1 MFRQNKYENIIP
13 ILILLCYVESLH
25 RNSYIEFLRNSQF
38 YLSGVLHDSANS
50 SHYLGLYII
59 FFGKKK
65 ENIKMIKYSIA
76 LFLYMRLMFT
86 ENDKKPMTLTF
97 NKHQSVEQ
105 FATDF
110 FLFTSKIFGK
120 WKQHVF
126 FPQIMSDK
134 QIKRERH
141 ENRLRLLPFIIIHG
155 SLLFLCY
162 YFFIYF
168 SPQNKQE
175 AIYFCVAQK
184 VIN

>member
-1 MFRQNKYENIIP
+1 M
-13 ILILLCYVESLH
+13 
-25 RNSYIEFLRNSQF
+25 
-38 YLSGVLHDSANS
+38 LHDSANS

-65 ENIKMIKYSIA
+65 ERKYQDDQILNSSV
-76 LFLYMRLMFT
+76 LYLRLMFT

-134 QIKRERH
+134 QIKIERGT
-141 ENRLRLLPFIIIHG
+141 RID
-155 SLLFLCY
+155 
-162 YFFIYF
+162 
-168 SPQNKQE
+168 
-175 AIYFCVAQK
+175 
-184 VIN
+184 

>member
-1 MFRQNKYENIIP
+1 MCFYEIAG
-13 ILILLCYVESLH
+13 
-25 RNSYIEFLRNSQF
+25 QF
-38 YLSGVLHDSANS
+38 YLSAVFHDSANS

-76 LFLYMRLMFT
+76 LFLYLRLMFT
-86 ENDKKPMTLTF
+86 ETDKKPMTLTF

-162 YFFIYF
+162 YFLSIFLHKTNKRQFIF
-168 SPQNKQE
+168 ALHKR
-175 AIYFCVAQK
+175 
-184 VIN
+184 

>member
-1 MFRQNKYENIIP
+1 MTLRIIP
-13 ILILLCYVESLH
+13 ITLVYTSFSL
-25 RNSYIEFLRNSQF
+25 
-38 YLSGVLHDSANS
+38 
-50 SHYLGLYII
+50 
-59 FFGKKK
+59 GKRKK
-65 ENIKMIKYSIA
+65 ENIKMIKYSID
-76 LFLYMRLMFT
+76 LFLYLRLMFT

-120 WKQHVF
+120 WNQHVF

-155 SLLFLCY
+155 SLLFVCY
-162 YFFIYF
+162 YFLSIFLHKTNKRQFIF
-168 SPQNKQE
+168 ALHKR
-175 AIYFCVAQK
+175 
-184 VIN
+184 

>member
-1 MFRQNKYENIIP
+1 MTLR
-13 ILILLCYVESLH
+13 ILLITLVYTSFSL
-25 RNSYIEFLRNSQF
+25 
-38 YLSGVLHDSANS
+38 
-50 SHYLGLYII
+50 
-59 FFGKKK
+59 GKRKK

-76 LFLYMRLMFT
+76 LFLYLRLMLT

-141 ENRLRLLPFIIIHG
+141 ENRWRLLPFIIIHG

-162 YFFIYF
+162 YFLSIFLHKTNKRQFIF
-168 SPQNKQE
+168 ALHKRW
-175 AIYFCVAQK
+175 
-184 VIN
+184 

>member
-1 MFRQNKYENIIP
+1 MRIMK
-13 ILILLCYVESLH
+13 SLH
-25 RNSYIEFLRNSQF
+25 SDSYIEFVRNWKPI
-38 YLSGVLHDSANS
+38 LSKCCVTWLCEFFSLHWF
-50 SHYLGLYII
+50 YII

-65 ENIKMIKYSIA
+65 ERKYQDDQILNGSVFY
-76 LFLYMRLMFT
+76 LRLMFT

-162 YFFIYF
+162 YFLSIFLHKTNKRQFIF
-168 SPQNKQE
+168 ALHKRW
-175 AIYFCVAQK
+175 
-184 VIN
+184 